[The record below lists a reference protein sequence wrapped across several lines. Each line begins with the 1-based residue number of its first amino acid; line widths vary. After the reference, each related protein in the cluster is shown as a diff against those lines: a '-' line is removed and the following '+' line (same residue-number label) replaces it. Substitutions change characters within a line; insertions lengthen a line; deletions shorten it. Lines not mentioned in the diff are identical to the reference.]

1 MRNLKRALSL
11 ALAAIMLLGM
21 MVIGASAVDAYD
33 DFTDKADIVN
43 KDAVAMLTTLGIVNG
58 KEDGSYFDPTGD
70 VTRAEMAKMISV
82 ILNKGA
88 DINSQYAGMNSGLTD
103 VSSNW
108 AAGHINYCYTLD
120 IIAGRGDGKFDPT
133 AQVTAV
139 EAAKMLLVAAGY
151 DASIEG
157 LTGASWSFNTS
168 ALASRLN
175 IFDGYTKDL
184 QAVLNR
190 DDAALLIYNALDI
203 ELIQKYEDGYA
214 IEFNDSRTVLSFYY
228 GVYKLTGVVLSNQ
241 YAAVNRTGI
250 DDTNVDGK
258 TLLGNVREYA
268 STTLNTT
275 NGQGYIEHEG
285 TINFNVETPVELIGK
300 TIMMYVRKT
309 TILANSQVLGVYLD
323 ESLNNIKETDARVS
337 DMSDFLKGTGM
348 AVDADTEY
356 YVNYQFNGRGATG
369 RTEAGKYMMLNDTN
383 ADNGL
388 NAIKTSDDML
398 DNRNGVELTVIDNDD
413 DGLAE
418 YVLYIQEDLT
428 EIATINEKDKTVRF
442 LNDNNKWITR
452 YNQGRAID
460 FDDVDLYD
468 GAAEGD
474 LVLVRTYGGHW
485 YVTEPEVVSGEM
497 ESYSSNKTTEQWIK
511 VNGETY
517 KPSFIETTAGQSVD
531 DVHTFDVARCA
542 KTTTGSDKTNS
553 YESVL
558 WDLSYDF
565 YLDSNGYVAAFKP
578 TEKAKS
584 NYALILNSGYNP
596 GVYASDASG
605 KVTALLADG
614 TEGTYELNFSA
625 SAKNVGEQVVVAK
638 NGTVSDD
645 YEKDLGVQELKGF
658 LGTDYTDN
666 SSTRP
671 WTSEID
677 SAHQLFANKDNNNS
691 SGTVDARDYPA
702 GMAKGY
708 VVTYSLN
715 DNGVMTIKSIV
726 GSAQAATQ
734 AGWSIGDTD
743 LTNPMNQIPQTY
755 GAYNNGSARLKYDV
769 NGADDGRLA
778 IDEDTVAF
786 YYTVVAGKTKY
797 GVATGY
803 SNMSNVD
810 DNTNFI
816 VKLVGNTDL
825 VDMVLFDAEGVA
837 VQKNYA
843 LILGRNTHSTSG
855 KNIELDVVLH
865 DGTVSTL
872 TISRDNYEDMN
883 LDDVDSDNNGRYFLV
898 YAYTTNADGISTLST
913 VDPNIVIGNN
923 TDHGYGM
930 RLTNQTVAFADFLN
944 DTTHGKFTKTNY
956 KESYSIPTNTLVI
969 DVTDTDNVSTNGT
982 IPTNRPVHT
991 ILILDAKNTDKV
1003 ITAFVWDLDA
1013 DEEDTWR
1020 GATPTNPPVTQDGM
1034 KATLSGNTFTY
1045 SNVPASAGVNDYLAA
1060 LRTMLGEGWTIKSA
1074 HQNNAGVVDS
1084 ITAENADGISFTYT
1098 LASNSNPDPI
1108 TIKKPNIGGEVEV
1121 KPVAN
1126 NVPNSGNDLANGT
1139 MPGFSGMQGIDT
1151 SKLPVGTKLTAMTV
1165 ELPLDNGKF
1174 YAVKEINSALAT
1186 CHVGTA
1192 NGTAGED
1199 NGKYIKFATLTG
1211 STTNTAKSFR
1221 LAVMVTDDK
1230 KPITLEVYS
1239 ATTQIWDAMDQDG
1252 NKDKGNG
1259 WLNVYKSTTAG
1270 DTHDGLTLE
1279 YTITIDTTGITFD
1292 TP

>member
-369 RTEAGKYMMLNDTN
+369 RTEAGKYMMLNDT
-383 ADNGL
+383 DKTHGL

-625 SAKNVGEQVVVAK
+625 SAKNVGEQVLGAAAYTK
-638 NGTVSDD
+638 
-645 YEKDLGVQELKGF
+645 EAGVQELKGF

-666 SSTRP
+666 SDTRP
-671 WTSEID
+671 WTTKQVNAQIFTD
-677 SAHQLFANKDNNNS
+677 SNKSAN
-691 SGTVDARDYPA
+691 DYLA
-702 GMAKGY
+702 GMAKGF

-715 DNGVMTIKSIV
+715 DNGVLTIKSIV
-726 GSAQAATQ
+726 GSAQTGPKT
-734 AGWSIGDTD
+734 GWSIGDSD
-743 LTNPMNQIPQTY
+743 LTTTPMAAIPQTD

-769 NGADDGRLA
+769 NGADAGRLA

-786 YYTVVAGKTKY
+786 YYTVVSGKTKY

-803 SNMSNVD
+803 SNMSNVK

-1003 ITAFVWDLDA
+1003 IAAFVWDLDA

-1020 GATPTNPPVTQDGM
+1020 GATPTTPPVNQGDFKAVLKNGKFTYENAPAN
-1034 KATLSGNTFTY
+1034 ATLD
-1045 SNVPASAGVNDYLAA
+1045 DYLAVLQA
-1060 LRTMLGEGWTIKSA
+1060 MVGENWTIKSA

-1084 ITAENADGISFTYT
+1084 ITVENKSGISTTYT
-1098 LASNSNPDPI
+1098 LADNTDANGYMNPI
-1108 TIKKPNIGGEVEV
+1108 TIVKPNRGETVTV
-1121 KPVAN
+1121 KPIVT
-1126 NVPNSGNDLANGT
+1126 NVNDQGGSLAAGGDPSFGNS
-1139 MPGFSGMQGIDT
+1139 MQGID
-1151 SKLPVGTKLTAMTV
+1151 PDQVDKLTAV
-1165 ELPLDNGKF
+1165 KVDLPLAAGRF
-1174 YAVKEINSALAT
+1174 YAVEETNSALAT
-1186 CHVGTA
+1186 CHVSATD
-1192 NGTAGED
+1192 GTAGES
-1199 NGKYIKFATLTG
+1199 NGKYIKFATLTVG
-1211 STTNTAKSFR
+1211 SSPEANDRTPKLNVLVTN
-1221 LAVMVTDDK
+1221 DGE
-1230 KPITLEVYS
+1230 PITLKVYS
-1239 ATTQIWDAMDQDG
+1239 HNVQLFDAADSQQTDRGNNWMKMWVSDG
-1252 NKDKGNG
+1252 STG
-1259 WLNVYKSTTAG
+1259 YTEIAKS
-1270 DTHDGLTLE
+1270 DLTLE
-1279 YTITIDTTGITFD
+1279 YTITIDTTGITFSA
-1292 TP
+1292 P

>member
-369 RTEAGKYMMLNDTN
+369 RTEAGKYMMLNDT
-383 ADNGL
+383 DKTHGL

-565 YLDSNGYVAAFKP
+565 YLDSNGYIAAFKP

-625 SAKNVGEQVVVAK
+625 SAKNVGEQVLGAAAYTK
-638 NGTVSDD
+638 
-645 YEKDLGVQELKGF
+645 EAGVQELKGF

-666 SSTRP
+666 SDTRP
-671 WTSEID
+671 WTTKQVGTQIFTD
-677 SAHQLFANKDNNNS
+677 NTKSAN
-691 SGTVDARDYPA
+691 DYLA
-702 GMAKGY
+702 GMAKGF

-715 DNGVMTIKSIV
+715 DNGVLTIKSIV
-726 GSAQAATQ
+726 GSAQSATQ

-898 YAYTTNADGISTLST
+898 YAYTTNADGISTLSN
-913 VDPNIVIGNN
+913 VDTNIVIGNA

-944 DTTHGKFTKTNY
+944 DKTNGKFTKDNY

-1020 GATPTNPPVTQDGM
+1020 GATPTDPPVSQGDI

-1045 SNVPASAGVNDYLAA
+1045 SNASAGVNDYLAA

>member
-369 RTEAGKYMMLNDTN
+369 RTEAGKYMMLNDT
-383 ADNGL
+383 DKTHGL

-542 KTTTGSDKTNS
+542 KTTTGSDKANS

-625 SAKNVGEQVVVAK
+625 SAKNIGEQVVVAGG
-638 NGTVSDD
+638 GTVSAN
-645 YEKDLGVQELKGF
+645 YKKDLGVQELKGF

-666 SSTRP
+666 STTAP
-671 WTSEID
+671 WETEVD
-677 SAHQLFANKDNNNS
+677 SAHQIFADSNGDKD
-691 SGTVDARDYPA
+691 DYKA
-702 GMAKGY
+702 GQAKGF

-715 DNGVMTIKSIV
+715 ENNVITIKSIV
-726 GSAQAATQ
+726 GSAQVDSPSTPVT
-734 AGWSIGDTD
+734 GWSIGDTD

-825 VDMVLFDAEGVA
+825 VDMVLFNAEGVA

-883 LDDVDSDNNGRYFLV
+883 LDDVNSAYGDNYFLV
-898 YAYTTNADGISTLST
+898 YAYTTNADGISTLSN
-913 VDPNIVIGNN
+913 VDANIVIGNA

-944 DTTHGKFTKTNY
+944 NTTNGKFTKDNY

-1020 GATPTNPPVTQDGM
+1020 GATPTTPPVSQGDI

-1108 TIKKPNIGGEVEV
+1108 TIKKPNIGGEVSV
-1121 KPVAN
+1121 KPVADD
-1126 NVPNSGNDLANGT
+1126 VPDSGADLAAGT
-1139 MPGFSGMQGIDT
+1139 MPGFNGMQGIDT

-1186 CHVGTA
+1186 CYVGTT

-1270 DTHDGLTLE
+1270 DVHDGLTLE
-1279 YTITIDTTGITFD
+1279 YTITIDTTGITFNT

>member
-369 RTEAGKYMMLNDTN
+369 RTEAGKYMMLNDT
-383 ADNGL
+383 DKTHGL

-625 SAKNVGEQVVVAK
+625 SAKNVGEQVLGAAAYTK
-638 NGTVSDD
+638 
-645 YEKDLGVQELKGF
+645 EAGVQELKGF

-666 SSTRP
+666 SDTRP
-671 WTSEID
+671 WTTKQVGTQIFTDNSK
-677 SAHQLFANKDNNNS
+677 SAN
-691 SGTVDARDYPA
+691 DYLA
-702 GMAKGY
+702 GMAKGF

-715 DNGVMTIKSIV
+715 DNGVLTIKSIV
-726 GSAQAATQ
+726 GSAQNVAQ

-743 LTNPMNQIPQTY
+743 LADNQTAIPTVKNNY
-755 GAYNNGSARLKYDV
+755 SNGSARLTYRTTPATTKD
-769 NGADDGRLA
+769 RLA

-786 YYTVVAGKTKY
+786 YYTTTAGAHNDETKY

-803 SNMSNVD
+803 SNMSDVAAGK
-810 DNTNFI
+810 NFI
-816 VKLVGNTDL
+816 TKLVGNTDL
-825 VDMVLFDAEGVA
+825 VDMVLFNAEGVA

-883 LDDVDSDNNGRYFLV
+883 LDDVNSAYGDNYFLV
-898 YAYTTNADGISTLST
+898 YAYTTNADGISTLSN
-913 VDPNIVIGNN
+913 VDANIVIGNA

-944 DTTHGKFTKTNY
+944 DKTDGKFTKDNY
-956 KESYSIPTNTLVI
+956 KESYSIPTKTLVI

-1020 GATPTNPPVTQDGM
+1020 GATPTTPPVTQDGI

-1084 ITAENADGISFTYT
+1084 ITAENADGISFNYT

-1108 TIKKPNIGGEVEV
+1108 TIKKPDIGGEVEV

-1126 NVPNSGNDLANGT
+1126 NVPNSGSELSNGT
-1139 MPGFSGMQGIDT
+1139 GINGSFT
-1151 SKLPVGTKLTAMTV
+1151 SMAGIAINKLPTGAKLTAMTV
-1165 ELPLDNGKF
+1165 KLPMDGGKY
-1174 YAVKEINSALAT
+1174 YAVEETNNALTT
-1186 CHVGTA
+1186 CWAGKTS
-1192 NGTAGED
+1192 GTAGKTD
-1199 NGKYIKFATLTG
+1199 SGDFVKFATLPYNATSA
-1211 STTNTAKSFR
+1211 STFNLGVLVTN
-1221 LAVMVTDDK
+1221 DGD
-1230 KPITLEVYS
+1230 PITLKVYS
-1239 ATTQIWDAMDQDG
+1239 HSAQLFDAADSNQTSRGDNWMKMWVRGDS
-1252 NKDKGNG
+1252 NEYTEIAKG
-1259 WLNVYKSTTAG
+1259 
-1270 DTHDGLTLE
+1270 DLTLE
-1279 YTITIDTTGITFD
+1279 YTITIDTTGVTFG

>member
-369 RTEAGKYMMLNDTN
+369 RTEAGKYMMLNDT
-383 ADNGL
+383 DKTHGL

-565 YLDSNGYVAAFKP
+565 YLDSNGYIAAFKP

-625 SAKNVGEQVVVAK
+625 SAKNVGEQVLGAAAYTK
-638 NGTVSDD
+638 
-645 YEKDLGVQELKGF
+645 EAGVQELKGF

-666 SSTRP
+666 SDTRP
-671 WTSEID
+671 WTTRRVGTQIFTD
-677 SAHQLFANKDNNNS
+677 NTKSAN
-691 SGTVDARDYPA
+691 DYLA
-702 GMAKGY
+702 GMAKGF

-715 DNGVMTIKSIV
+715 DNGVLTIKSIV
-726 GSAQAATQ
+726 GSAQSATQ

-769 NGADDGRLA
+769 NSADDGRLA

-786 YYTVVAGKTKY
+786 YYTVVSGKTKY

-803 SNMSNVD
+803 SNMSNVK

-872 TISRDNYEDMN
+872 TISRDNYEDMD
-883 LDDVDSDNNGRYFLV
+883 LDDVDSNNKGRYFLV
-898 YAYTTNADGISTLST
+898 YAYTTNADGISTLSD
-913 VDPNIVIGNN
+913 VDPLIVIGNA
-923 TDHGYGM
+923 TGDGYGM

-944 DTTHGKFTKTNY
+944 DKTDGKFTKDNY
-956 KESYSIPTNTLVI
+956 KESYSIPTKTLVI
-969 DVTDTDNVSTNGT
+969 DVTDTNNVSTNGT

-1020 GATPTNPPVTQDGM
+1020 GATPTTPPVSQGDM

-1045 SNVPASAGVNDYLAA
+1045 SNVPVDAGVNDYLAA
-1060 LRTMLGEGWTIKSA
+1060 LRAMLGEGWKITSA
-1074 HQNNAGVVDS
+1074 RQNTAGVVDS

-1098 LASNSNPDPI
+1098 LANNTTPDSI
-1108 TIKKPNIGGEVEV
+1108 TIKKPNQGDEV
-1121 KPVAN
+1121 KVKPIAN
-1126 NVPNSGNDLANGT
+1126 DVPDKKTDMAASGV
-1139 MPGFSGMQGIDT
+1139 FQGIDT
-1151 SKLPVGTKLTAMTV
+1151 NKVDKLTSTTV
-1165 ELPLDNGKF
+1165 ELPLTAGKY
-1174 YAVKEINSALAT
+1174 YAVEETNNALAT
-1186 CHVGTA
+1186 CYVSDSYGTAAKVGTNFVKA
-1192 NGTAGED
+1192 
-1199 NGKYIKFATLTG
+1199 ATLTG
-1211 STTNTAKSFR
+1211 ATQQATDGVFR
-1221 LAVMVTDDK
+1221 LAVMIANDGEPVVLK
-1230 KPITLEVYS
+1230 VYS
-1239 ATTQIWDAMDQDG
+1239 SEDRIWDAGDQAGEAGSDKNVG
-1252 NKDKGNG
+1252 NAWGKLYNASAG
-1259 WLNVYKSTTAG
+1259 TAEA
-1270 DTHDGLTLE
+1270 TLTLE
-1279 YTITIDTTGITFD
+1279 YTITIDTTGITFRA
-1292 TP
+1292 P

>member
-369 RTEAGKYMMLNDTN
+369 RTEAGKYMMLNDT
-383 ADNGL
+383 DKTHGL

-625 SAKNVGEQVVVAK
+625 SAKNVGEQVLGAAAYTK
-638 NGTVSDD
+638 
-645 YEKDLGVQELKGF
+645 EAGVQELKGF

-666 SSTRP
+666 SDTRP
-671 WTSEID
+671 WTTKQVGTQIFTD
-677 SAHQLFANKDNNNS
+677 NTKSAN
-691 SGTVDARDYPA
+691 DYLA
-702 GMAKGY
+702 GMAKGF

-715 DNGVMTIKSIV
+715 DNGVLTIKSIV
-726 GSAQAATQ
+726 GSAQSATQ

-803 SNMSNVD
+803 SNMSNVN

-898 YAYTTNADGISTLST
+898 YAYTTNADGISTLSD
-913 VDPNIVIGNN
+913 VDPLIVIGNA

-1020 GATPTNPPVTQDGM
+1020 GATPTTPPVSQGDM

-1074 HQNNAGVVDS
+1074 HQNNAGVVS
-1084 ITAENADGISFTYT
+1084 EITAENADGISFTYK
-1098 LASNSNPDPI
+1098 LADNTNPDPI

-1126 NVPNSGNDLANGT
+1126 NVPNSDSSLAAGS
-1139 MPGFSGMQGIDT
+1139 MPGFSSMAGIEPNR
-1151 SKLPVGTKLTAMTV
+1151 LPAGTKLTAMKVT
-1165 ELPLDNGKF
+1165 LPLGSGKY
-1174 YAVKEINSALAT
+1174 YAVEETNNALAT
-1186 CHVGTA
+1186 CYAGETSGTA
-1192 NGTAGED
+1192 ANVGNT
-1199 NGKYIKFATLTG
+1199 YVKFATLG
-1211 STTNTAKSFR
+1211 NRDNFP
-1221 LAVMVTDDK
+1221 LAILVADDGEPVTLK
-1230 KPITLEVYS
+1230 VYS
-1239 ATTQIWDAMDQDG
+1239 SATELYDAADAHKAGGNDWAKLWSSDG
-1252 NKDKGNG
+1252 ANE
-1259 WLNVYKSTTAG
+1259 VETST
-1270 DTHDGLTLE
+1270 LTLE
-1279 YTITIDTTGITFD
+1279 YTITVDTTGITFSAS
-1292 TP
+1292 

>member
-369 RTEAGKYMMLNDTN
+369 RTEAGKYMMLNDT
-383 ADNGL
+383 DKTHGL

-625 SAKNVGEQVVVAK
+625 SAKNVGEQVLGAAAYTK
-638 NGTVSDD
+638 
-645 YEKDLGVQELKGF
+645 EAGVQELKGF

-666 SSTRP
+666 SDTRP
-671 WTSEID
+671 WTTKQVGTQIFTD
-677 SAHQLFANKDNNNS
+677 NTKSAN
-691 SGTVDARDYPA
+691 DYLA
-702 GMAKGY
+702 GMAKGF

-715 DNGVMTIKSIV
+715 DNGVLTIKSIV
-726 GSAQAATQ
+726 GSAQSATQ

-803 SNMSNVD
+803 SNMSNVN

-898 YAYTTNADGISTLST
+898 YAYTTNADGISTLSD
-913 VDPNIVIGNN
+913 VDPLIVIGNA

-1020 GATPTNPPVTQDGM
+1020 GATPTTPPVSQGDM

-1074 HQNNAGVVDS
+1074 HQNNAGVVS
-1084 ITAENADGISFTYT
+1084 EITAENADGISFTYK
-1098 LASNSNPDPI
+1098 LADNTNPDPI

-1126 NVPNSGNDLANGT
+1126 NVPNSDSSLAAGS
-1139 MPGFSGMQGIDT
+1139 MPGFSSMAGIEPNR
-1151 SKLPVGTKLTAMTV
+1151 LPAGTKLTAMKVT
-1165 ELPLDNGKF
+1165 LPLGSGKY
-1174 YAVKEINSALAT
+1174 YAVEETNNALAT
-1186 CHVGTA
+1186 CYAGETSGTA
-1192 NGTAGED
+1192 ANVGNT
-1199 NGKYIKFATLTG
+1199 YVKFATLG
-1211 STTNTAKSFR
+1211 NRDNFP
-1221 LAVMVTDDK
+1221 LAILVADDGEPVTLK
-1230 KPITLEVYS
+1230 VYS
-1239 ATTQIWDAMDQDG
+1239 SATELYDAADAHKAGGNDWAKLWSSDG
-1252 NKDKGNG
+1252 ASE
-1259 WLNVYKSTTAG
+1259 VETST
-1270 DTHDGLTLE
+1270 LTLE
-1279 YTITIDTTGITFD
+1279 YTITVDTTGITFSAS
-1292 TP
+1292 